1 MQTFEFD
8 LVYLLGKLETL
19 NADTTPSWGKMSS
32 QRMVEHLCDALYM
45 SRGIGEFELEVPEDR
60 IEKMQ
65 LFLQSDKPMA
75 QNIQV
80 SFAKE
85 DTPVRNENMELA
97 LDEFAT
103 AFVDYMEHFDE
114 NPSFTALHPYYGELD
129 VEKWNLLHAKH
140 FAHHFKQFGLID

>member
-8 LVYLLGKLETL
+8 LAYLLVKLESLDATS
-19 NADTTPSWGKMSS
+19 TPAWGGMSA

-45 SRGIGEFELEVPEDR
+45 SCGQGDFTLAVPEDR

-65 LFLQSDKPMA
+65 QFLASDKPMA

-80 SFAKE
+80 PFAPA
-85 DTPVRNENMELA
+85 DAVLRNEDMELA

-103 AFVDYMEHFDE
+103 AFVQFSEQFED
-114 NPSFTALHPYYGELD
+114 NPTFTALHPYYGELD
-129 VEKWNLLHAKH
+129 FEKWNQMHSKH

>member
-19 NADTTPSWGKMSS
+19 DAVTTPSWGKMSS

-45 SRGIGEFELEVPEDR
+45 SCGIGEFELEVPEDR

-114 NPSFTALHPYYGELD
+114 NPSFTALHPFYGELD

>member
-8 LVYLLGKLETL
+8 LVYLLGKLEALDT
-19 NADTTPSWGKMSS
+19 DTTPSWGKMSP

-45 SRGIGEFELEVPEDR
+45 SCGIGEFELEVPEDR

-103 AFVDYMEHFDE
+103 AFVDYLEHFDE
-114 NPSFTALHPYYGELD
+114 KPSFTALHPYYGELD
-129 VEKWNLLHAKH
+129 VEKWNLLHTKH

>member
-45 SRGIGEFELEVPEDR
+45 SCGIGEFELEVPEDR

-103 AFVDYMEHFDE
+103 SFVDYMEHFNE
-114 NPSFTALHPYYGELD
+114 NPSFTALHPFYGELD

>member
-114 NPSFTALHPYYGELD
+114 NPSFTALHPYYGELNI
-129 VEKWNLLHAKH
+129 EKWNLLHAKH

>member
-8 LVYLLGKLETL
+8 LEYLLIKLESL
-19 NADTTPSWGKMSS
+19 DAGTTPTWGGMSA

-45 SRGIGEFELEVPEDR
+45 SCGQGDFKLAVPEDR

-65 LFLQSDKPMA
+65 QFLASDKPMA

-80 SFAKE
+80 PFAPA
-85 DTPVRNENMELA
+85 DALLRNEDMELA

-103 AFVDYMEHFDE
+103 AFVEFAEHFDE

-129 VEKWNLLHAKH
+129 FDKWNQLHSKH
-140 FAHHFKQFGLID
+140 FAHHFKQFGLLD

>member
-8 LVYLLGKLETL
+8 LEYLLIKLESL
-19 NADTTPSWGKMSS
+19 DASTTPTWGGMSA

-45 SRGIGEFELEVPEDR
+45 SCGQGDFKLAVPEDR

-65 LFLQSDKPMA
+65 QFLASDKPMA

-80 SFAKE
+80 PFAPA
-85 DTPVRNENMELA
+85 DALLRNEDMELA

-103 AFVDYMEHFDE
+103 AFVEFAEHFDE

-129 VEKWNLLHAKH
+129 FDKWNQLHSKH
-140 FAHHFKQFGLID
+140 FAHHFKQFGLLD

>member
-8 LVYLLGKLETL
+8 LVYLLGKLEAL
-19 NADTTPSWGKMSS
+19 DANTTPSWGKMSS

-45 SRGIGEFELEVPEDR
+45 SCGIGEFELEVPEDR

-103 AFVDYMEHFDE
+103 AFVDYMEHFNE
-114 NPSFTALHPYYGELD
+114 NPSFTALHPFYGELD
-129 VEKWNLLHAKH
+129 FEKWNLLHAKH

>member
-8 LVYLLGKLETL
+8 LEYLLIKLESL
-19 NADTTPSWGKMSS
+19 DASTTPTWGGMSA

-45 SRGIGEFELEVPEDR
+45 SCGQGDFKLAVPEDR

-65 LFLQSDKPMA
+65 QFLASDKPMA
-75 QNIQV
+75 QNTQV
-80 SFAKE
+80 PFAPA
-85 DTPVRNENMELA
+85 DALLRNEDMELA

-103 AFVDYMEHFDE
+103 AFVEFAEHFDE

-129 VEKWNLLHAKH
+129 FDKWNQLHSKH
-140 FAHHFKQFGLID
+140 FAHHFNQFGLLD

>member
-19 NADTTPSWGKMSS
+19 DADTTPSWGKMSS

-45 SRGIGEFELEVPEDR
+45 SCGIGEFELEVPEDR

-140 FAHHFKQFGLID
+140 FAHHFKQFGLIA

>member
-8 LVYLLGKLETL
+8 LEYLLIKLESL
-19 NADTTPSWGKMSS
+19 DASTTPAWGVMSA

-45 SRGIGEFELEVPEDR
+45 SCGQGDFKLAVPEDR

-65 LFLQSDKPMA
+65 QFLASDKPMA

-80 SFAKE
+80 PFASA
-85 DTPVRNENMELA
+85 DAVLRNEDMELA

-103 AFVDYMEHFDE
+103 AFVEFAEHFDE

-129 VEKWNLLHAKH
+129 FDKWNLLHSKH
-140 FAHHFKQFGLID
+140 FAHHFKQFGLLD

>member
-19 NADTTPSWGKMSS
+19 DAVTTPSWGKMSS

-45 SRGIGEFELEVPEDR
+45 SCGIGEFELEVPEDR